1 MELLEKALENE
12 QNKVILHISKS
23 KIKADK
29 DSIFKKYSISSYIQD
44 KLENYRVISD
54 IQDIQH
60 GYYIRWISKMNPNT
74 LKHGGIVCAIDYE
87 EDRVQVRNNCNRFFT
102 CNLQNNIIF
111 QKITEQEGLLLEI
124 TALFEDK

>member
-12 QNKVILHISKS
+12 QNESILQLSKS

-29 DSIFKKYSISSYIQD
+29 DSIFKKYSISSSIQD
-44 KLENYRVISD
+44 KLENYRVVSD
-54 IQDIQH
+54 IEDIQH
-60 GYYIRWISKMNPNT
+60 GYYVRWISKTNPNT
-74 LKHGGIVCAIDYE
+74 LKHGGIVCTIDYE
-87 EDRVQVRNNCNRFFT
+87 EERTQVRNNCNRFFT
-102 CNLQNNIIF
+102 CNLKNNIIF